1 MSIEQKDKV
10 DFIGINK
17 ETGYVSLAISDHLDW
32 SDTQLHLQLL
42 QSKINAYLSFIE
54 SEEIYESYPEARGRS
69 FKIQVY
75 VQYLPNEAGSDF
87 FEKVTQHLGN
97 AGYAFQVK
105 PIC

>member
-42 QSKINAYLSFIE
+42 Q
-54 SEEIYESYPEARGRS
+54 
-69 FKIQVY
+69 
-75 VQYLPNEAGSDF
+75 
-87 FEKVTQHLGN
+87 
-97 AGYAFQVK
+97 
-105 PIC
+105 